1 MRKPLVAG
9 NWKLHGSVKLTT
21 DLVKTWCAPGAP
33 ATVDVAVLPPYPYLG
48 LALELVGN
56 SGMWVGAQDCSVHAA
71 GAYTGEV
78 AAEMLAELGCRLVLV
93 GHSERRQGHA
103 ESDALVAEKFA
114 AARRA
119 GLTPVLCLGETL
131 AEREQGQTLVVLRRQ
146 LDAVITRV
154 GIAAFAHAVL
164 AYEPVWAIG
173 TGRTATPAEAQQV
186 HAELRSHVTGFD
198 ASIAGLLRIVY
209 GGSVKA
215 ANAESLFAQ
224 PDIDGGLIGGAAL
237 VADEFLAIVRAAV

>member
-9 NWKLHGSVKLTT
+9 NWKLHGSLLLATDFVKALC
-21 DLVKTWCAPGAP
+21 VPGMP
-33 ATVDVAVLPPYPYLG
+33 AGVDVAVLPPYPYLG
-48 LALELVGN
+48 LALQSAAD
-56 SGMWVGAQDCSVHAA
+56 SGMWIGAQDCSVHAS

-78 AAEMLAELGCRLVLV
+78 AAEMLADIGCRLVLV
-93 GHSERRQGHA
+93 GHSERRQLYA
-103 ESDALVAEKFA
+103 EGDALVAEKFYS
-114 AARRA
+114 ARRA

-131 AEREQGQTLVVLRRQ
+131 AEREQGRTLEVLRRQ
-146 LDAVITRV
+146 LDAVIARA
-154 GIAAFAHAVL
+154 GIAAFEHAVL

-173 TGRTATPAEAQQV
+173 TGRTATPAEAQHV
-186 HAELRSHVTGFD
+186 HAELRSHVARFD
-198 ASIAGLLRIVY
+198 ANIGGLLRIVY

-215 ANAESLFAQ
+215 GNAASLFAQ

>member
-1 MRKPLVAG
+1 
-9 NWKLHGSVKLTT
+9 
-21 DLVKTWCAPGAP
+21 
-33 ATVDVAVLPPYPYLG
+33 
-48 LALELVGN
+48 
-56 SGMWVGAQDCSVHAA
+56 
-71 GAYTGEV
+71 
-78 AAEMLAELGCRLVLV
+78 
-93 GHSERRQGHA
+93 
-103 ESDALVAEKFA
+103 
-114 AARRA
+114 
-119 GLTPVLCLGETL
+119 LGETL

-146 LDAVITRV
+146 LDAVIRRV
-154 GIAAFAHAVL
+154 GIAEFAHAVL

-198 ASIAGLLRIVY
+198 ASIAGSLRIVY